1 MSTANE
7 CAVPSK
13 SWKWDYN
20 GHESDV
26 VFMEYGN
33 ANLLVL
39 TQLQTMGTM
48 LLARCEHCHRERKER
63 VRVKQK
69 HRAVYQKR
77 FYTLEIRIFFE

>member
-13 SWKWDYN
+13 SWKWDHN

-26 VFMEYGN
+26 IFIEYGN
-33 ANLLVL
+33 VNLLVL

-48 LLARCEHCHRERKER
+48 LLARCERCHRERKER
-63 VRVKQK
+63 VRVERK
-69 HRAVYQKR
+69 HKAVHQLQLDI
-77 FYTLEIRIFFE
+77 LESIILLE